1 MSNIDMNSTVKV
13 MGGKS
18 LTMIEFAEEYGL
30 DMSKGS
36 ALVLETARLLEKRG
50 QLTVVDTSTKQ
61 EKILNEA
68 FQEEMFQQVVNGL
81 DAQEAANIQRKREA
95 KLQETDSHSFT
106 LAFNTSLEATKFETW
121 VNSLGVLQTGQY
133 QEDNGVIKLAIK
145 EVTPQEYTKI
155 TTRYK
160 ADNAISGGMRMTN
173 QIVKGTTNTINYGL
187 SEVVAPTAKIVGEAG
202 INIGKGLFH
211 TLIKTG
217 AGLINSTAKG
227 VADTKVALQTD
238 AECLRAV
245 RQLQDVKNGVKRG
258 VATKMQN
265 SGVGNGIE
273 MI

>member
-13 MGGKS
+13 MNGKS
-18 LTMIEFAEEYGL
+18 MTMIEFANEFGV
-30 DMSKGS
+30 DISKGTE
-36 ALVLETARLLEKRG
+36 LLLDTARLLEKRG
-50 QLTVVDTSTKQ
+50 QLTVVDKSTKQ

-68 FQEEMFQQVVNGL
+68 LEEHVFQQVVDGL

-95 KLQETDSHSFT
+95 RLQETDSHSFA
-106 LAFNTSLEATKFETW
+106 LSFNTTLEATKFETW
-121 VNSLGVLQTGQY
+121 VNGLGVLQTGMF
-133 QEDNGVIKLAIK
+133 EDNGVIKLAIK
-145 EVTPQEYTKI
+145 DVTPQEYTKI

-173 QIVKGTTNTINYGL
+173 QVVRGTTNTINYGL

-227 VADTKVALQTD
+227 VADTKVALTTD

-258 VATKMQN
+258 VATKMNN
-265 SGVGNGIE
+265 SSIGNGIE
-273 MI
+273 ML